1 MRKGGNKLI
10 IKKNI
15 KFENYNKGKQ
25 GEEMA
30 LEYLVKKGL
39 ELVEKNYENKLGE
52 IDLVMIDKNWL
63 VFVEV
68 KYKTDDYLGL
78 PEEMI
83 NKNKLYR
90 IRKIAESY
98 VFLNKPEQDKYRI
111 DAVCILGNQ
120 IKHYEN
126 I

>member
-1 MRKGGNKLI
+1 MKY
-10 IKKNI
+10 
-15 KFENYNKGKQ
+15 ENYNKGRQ
-25 GEEMA
+25 GEKVA
-30 LEYLVKKGL
+30 LEYLLKKGY

-52 IDLVMIDKNWL
+52 IDLVMTDKDWL

-83 NKNKLYR
+83 NENKLYR

-98 VFLNKPEQDKYRI
+98 VFLNRPKQDKFRI
-111 DAVCILGNQ
+111 DAVCILGNE

>member
-1 MRKGGNKLI
+1 M
-10 IKKNI
+10 KK
-15 KFENYNKGKQ
+15 ENYNKGKQ
-25 GEEMA
+25 GEEIA
-30 LEYLVKKGL
+30 LEYLLKKGF

-52 IDLVMIDKNWL
+52 IDLVMTDHKWL

-68 KYKTDDYLGL
+68 KYKTDDFLGL

-98 VFLNKPEQDKYRI
+98 VFLNKPRQDKYRI

-120 IKHYEN
+120 IRHYEN

>member
-1 MRKGGNKLI
+1 
-10 IKKNI
+10 
-15 KFENYNKGKQ
+15 
-25 GEEMA
+25 MA